1 MGTSRQFPSVPQFR
15 PFLKEKLCGTDGR
28 ALKLPLPPSVPGQAG
43 TDGNG
48 RERTGNAIT
57 PTRTTK
63 PESMKARHSYESPP
77 IPKIITIVQQGRF
90 SQMLAYLMSLAERA
104 ALEAERT
111 KAKAKPKKGKR
122 ATKKPRARQA

>member
-1 MGTSRQFPSVPQFR
+1 M
-15 PFLKEKLCGTDGR
+15 CGTDGR

-48 RERTGNAIT
+48 WERTGNAP

-63 PESMKARHSYESPP
+63 PDPMKPRRFYESSR
-77 IPKIITIVQQGRF
+77 IPEITAIVQQGRYA
-90 SQMLAYLMSLAERA
+90 QMLAYLMSLAERA
-104 ALEAERT
+104 ALAAEREAAKA

-122 ATKKPRARQA
+122 ATKKPRARRE